1 MNHAALW
8 VSAAASACLA
18 ALAAFADRK
27 RSRRSDLDRVGWAP
41 WPLLLVLALLAA
53 ATLTGLAL
61 AH

>member
-1 MNHAALW
+1 MSHAALW